1 MNTNNDLV
9 SCTFENMNTYWASR
23 IQKFEKSIEQLKY
36 LPASL
41 IDEEIEWTVLGLL
54 RQFYTLRENNIISNL
69 VQESTP
75 CSICR
80 KNAWNYP
87 GSD

>member
-1 MNTNNDLV
+1 MLNTNNDLV
-9 SCTFENMNTYWASR
+9 SYTFENMNTHWASQ

-36 LPASL
+36 LPAGV

-54 RQFYTLRENNIISNL
+54 RQFYTLNF
-69 VQESTP
+69 VHESMP

-80 KNAWNYP
+80 KN
-87 GSD
+87 GME